1 MTSRKIVVVGAGHAG
16 GTFVALLRREGFDGE
31 IAMVGTE
38 AHAPYHRPPLS
49 KSFGAAGGSKSKDT
63 AVKWLY
69 DPAFYQE
76 QGIDLHLSESVT
88 SVNRDRRQVTLS
100 GGAVLGYDLLVLATG
115 AEPRRLNLPGEGL
128 EGIHTLRDITDAIR
142 LEEAITSGRPLT
154 IVGGGYIGLEVAAA
168 ARAHGVVVTVIERE
182 DRLLARVASSA
193 LSELLSEHHRAS
205 GTTILTGAQTVGYV
219 CDAGRVGGVRLAD
232 DTVIPC
238 DTVLVGAGAVPRQS
252 LAEQAGL
259 DCANGIMVDAR
270 CRTSDESILAI
281 GDVTNRPVDG
291 LEIMDGR
298 MRVES
303 IPSAVDQARHA
314 VDVILGR
321 PVQGHEVPWFWS
333 DQFDLKIKI
342 AGIVHGDYET
352 VQRGDTASGGFALYH
367 LRNGRLV
374 AAETVNAPKDFMIA
388 KRMLS
393 TGCPVEAAA
402 LRDPAADLRSFVA
415 AA

>member
-1 MTSRKIVVVGAGHAG
+1 MSSRKVVVVGAGHAG
-16 GTFVALLRREGFDGE
+16 GTFVALLRREGFDGQ
-31 IAMVGTE
+31 ITMVGTE
-38 AHAPYHRPPLS
+38 VNAPYHRPPLS
-49 KSFGAAGGSKSKDT
+49 KSFSATGGEGHGK

-76 QGIDLHLSESVT
+76 QRIDLRLSETVT
-88 SVNRDRRQVTLS
+88 SVDRGSRSVTLS
-100 GGAVLGYDLLVLATG
+100 GGTVLNYDVLVLATG
-115 AEPRRLNLPGEGL
+115 AEPRRLDLPGEGL
-128 EGIHTLRDITDAIR
+128 EGIHTLRDVSDAE
-142 LEEAITSGRPLT
+142 LLGEAIASGRSLA

-168 ARAHGVVVTVIERE
+168 ARAHGVDVTVIERE
-182 DRLLARVASSA
+182 DRLLARVASPR
-193 LSELLSEHHRAS
+193 LSELLSEHHQAS
-205 GTTILTGAQTVGYV
+205 GTAILTGAQTVGYV
-219 CDAGRVGGVRLAD
+219 CDAGRVGGVRLAND
-232 DTVIPC
+232 AVITC
-238 DTVLVGAGAVPRQS
+238 GTVLVGAGAVPRQA

-259 DCANGIMVDAR
+259 ECRNGIMVDAQ

-291 LEIMDGR
+291 LEMMDGR

-314 VDVILGR
+314 VDVVLGR
-321 PVQGHEVPWFWS
+321 PAQDHEVPWFWS

-352 VQRGDTASGGFALYH
+352 VQRGDPAAGSFALYH
-367 LRNGRLV
+367 LRDGRLV
-374 AAETVNAPKDFMIA
+374 AAETVNAPKDFMVA

-393 TGCPVEAAA
+393 TGCSVEAGA
-402 LRDPAADLRSFVA
+402 LRDPDADLKLLLA